1 MKAVILAGGHG
12 TRISEETHLKP
23 KPMIEIGGR
32 PILWHILKFYSH
44 FGVNDFIICAGYKS
58 YIIKEYFINYALHSS
73 DLTIDIV
80 KNEVIFLKKNAETW
94 KITIVDTGEDTMT
107 GGRLKRINYLIENEK
122 FFFMTYGDGLADLD
136 INNLLKFHLDH
147 KKLATI
153 TAVSPPGRFGALKI
167 NGSSVIG
174 FKEKPESKDSL
185 INGGFFILSPKVID
199 LIKDDQTIWEHEP
212 IELLAKKNELQ
223 CFIHDKFW
231 QPMDTLR
238 DKVSLE
244 TLWNMNKAPWKVWK

>member
-80 KNEVIFLKKNAETW
+80 KNEVIFLKKNAEPW

-107 GGRLKRINYLIENEK
+107 GGRLKRINYLIEKEK

-212 IELLAKKNELQ
+212 IELLAKKNELH